1 MTFQIPVGRSNHVA
15 GRLVVSEVIYLVL
28 ICVTCVLPYREAQKI
43 LFLSI
48 STWERFFIIYT
59 LSKSPIHLSL
69 FDLLFSN
76 YVVVYLSTYLCCS
89 FLKLFNCHWVMD
101 RVERSN
107 SSLLLREKFRLLLPK
122 VDRCM
127 YADHEN
133 VLALKTAWEVDGDR
147 TIANIRQL
155 NEN

>member
-1 MTFQIPVGRSNHVA
+1 MFVRSKGTMCAFSAFWFQQLSVKWYIDLLYLIGYH
-15 GRLVVSEVIYLVL
+15 IY
-28 ICVTCVLPYREAQKI
+28 R
-43 LFLSI
+43 I
-48 STWERFFIIYT
+48 STWELYSVIYT

-133 VLALKTAWEVDGDR
+133 VLALKTAWEIDGDR